1 MFTGFEVAQNFVIS
15 RLFSRESCVKTDKIN
30 TIQQSG
36 VGQLRSY
43 ALRQVSV
50 GSRDSEPNLQV
61 LPSVWR
67 FPNHPFSLSKL
78 KDVTK
83 LHCSFCSEHE
93 VLLQLPCDN

>member
-15 RLFSRESCVKTDKIN
+15 RLFCRESCVKPDKIN
-30 TIQQSG
+30 AIQQSG
-36 VGQLRSY
+36 VGQPRSY

-50 GSRDSEPNLQV
+50 GSRDSDPNLQV
-61 LPSVWR
+61 SPSVWR

-83 LHCSFCSEHE
+83 LHCSFCSEHK
-93 VLLQLPCDN
+93 VFLQLLCDN